1 MNIITIDPSINCTAM
16 VIDDK
21 KFIITH
27 DSYAITKTGYNK
39 WFTICEPFLNYHIM
53 KDLKLDSDYSKSE
66 IQKIRRYD
74 EISSFI
80 LNTISK
86 ECRDELNIIIEGY
99 SYSSNAGPLIDLVT
113 LSTTI
118 RLKCLSLTDNVTI
131 ISPKTLKSLTAQWA
145 YKPIQVKKKIEYR
158 NNDGVAGGKFTKTE
172 MCKAITDSN
181 LECEWSEFLRHNSE
195 LILKNKNIPKPIEDI
210 NDAKIMFEI
219 YKDKYHK
226 IS

>member
-1 MNIITIDPSINCTAM
+1 MHTITIDPSINCTAM

-27 DSYAITKTGYNK
+27 DSYCKNKTGFNK
-39 WFTICEPFLNYHIM
+39 WFTTCESLLNYHIM
-53 KDLKLDSDYSKSE
+53 SDLKLDDDYSKSE
-66 IQKIRRYD
+66 IQKIKRYND
-74 EISSFI
+74 ISSFI
-80 LNTISK
+80 FNTISK
-86 ECRDELNIIIEGY
+86 ECRNDLTIFIEGY

-131 ISPKTLKSLTAQWA
+131 ISPKTLKSLTAKWA
-145 YKPIQVKKKIEYR
+145 YKPIQVKKKVEYR

-172 MCKAITDSN
+172 MCKAIMESN
-181 LECEWSEFLRHNSE
+181 IVCPWSTFLRDNSE

-219 YKDKYHK
+219 FKHK
-226 IS
+226 